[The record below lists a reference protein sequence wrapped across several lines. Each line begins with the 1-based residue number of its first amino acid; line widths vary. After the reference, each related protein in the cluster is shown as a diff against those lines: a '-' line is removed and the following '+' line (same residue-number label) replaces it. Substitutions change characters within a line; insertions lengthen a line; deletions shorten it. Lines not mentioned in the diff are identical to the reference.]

1 MDNAEISNHISKQ
14 FNEELECV
22 RSKVL
27 SMGGLV
33 EEQIIEALK
42 ALRDADGTLGEQI
55 VKADFRVNALE
66 VEIDEECT
74 RIIARRQPAATDL
87 RMIMA
92 IIKTITDLE
101 RMGDE
106 AEKIGHLAVH
116 LSETKGPAYRHASG
130 IEHIGELVRGM
141 LHDVLDAFVR
151 MDVDAAVEIAQRDNS
166 VDSEYENLLRQL
178 MTYMMEDP
186 RSISSV
192 LDIMWAARALER
204 IGDHAK
210 NIGEYVVYLV
220 KGKDIR
226 HISPDAIAAEILD
239 D

>member
-14 FNEELECV
+14 FNQDLERV
-22 RSKVL
+22 RGKVL
-27 SMGGLV
+27 TMGGLV
-33 EEQIIEALK
+33 EEQIVEALK
-42 ALRDADGTLGEQI
+42 ALRDADGSLGEQVI
-55 VKADFRVNALE
+55 KSDIRINALE

-74 RIIARRQPAATDL
+74 RIIARRQPTAMDL
-87 RMIMA
+87 RMIVT

-101 RMGDE
+101 RIGDE

-116 LSETKGPAYRHASG
+116 LSEMKGPAYRHASG
-130 IEHIGELVRGM
+130 IEHIGELVRVM
-141 LHDVLDAFVR
+141 LRDVLDAFVR
-151 MDVDAAVEIAQRDNS
+151 LDVDAAVEITHRDFS
-166 VDSEYENLLRQL
+166 VDREYESLLRQL

-192 LDIMWAARALER
+192 LDVMWAARALER